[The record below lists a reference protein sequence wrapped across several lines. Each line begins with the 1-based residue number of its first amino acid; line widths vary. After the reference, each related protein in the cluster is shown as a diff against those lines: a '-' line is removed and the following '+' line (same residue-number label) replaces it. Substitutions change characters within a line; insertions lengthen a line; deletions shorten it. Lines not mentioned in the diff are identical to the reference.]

1 MQLLPKRN
9 YAEMLIILLV
19 TILYILCPADLKQ
32 ALGIS
37 ESLYMQVMGLLL
49 LAVMLL
55 DVAVMSYWRS

>member
-9 YAEMLIILLV
+9 YAEMMIILLV
-19 TILYILCPADLKQ
+19 TILYSVCAADLKQ

>member
-19 TILYILCPADLKQ
+19 TILYSLFPADLKQ

>member
-19 TILYILCPADLKQ
+19 TILYSLCPADFKQ